1 MNFTLVTEKKSKIY
15 AYDYDEYEEQNKNA
29 DTMVEDI
36 LADPEFPGLT
46 ELIIGNW
53 REAYTDD
60 CQPII
65 DGIAAHKEQFSHI
78 EKLFIG
84 DMDYEECEV
93 SWIMQG
99 DYGSLWAAMPQ
110 LKELTIKGSS
120 ELALGEICHEGL
132 EALTIICG
140 GLPESVIKE
149 IANAKLPNVK
159 KLLLYI
165 GTENYGFDGNAD
177 TIKSLLQNADF
188 PKLEYLGITDS
199 EIQDEL
205 AEAVLES
212 KFMGRITTLDLSM
225 GTLTDKGGALLLE
238 KLPAW
243 PNVKTLDVHYHYMSD
258 KMVRKLEGL
267 PIEVD
272 ASEACEPDEYD
283 GELYM
288 DAMLTE

>member
-53 REAYTDD
+53 GEAYTDD

-149 IANAKLPNVK
+149 IENAKLPNLK

-177 TIKSLLQNADF
+177 TIKSLLQKPSHWTKMD
-188 PKLEYLGITDS
+188 
-199 EIQDEL
+199 
-205 AEAVLES
+205 
-212 KFMGRITTLDLSM
+212 
-225 GTLTDKGGALLLE
+225 
-238 KLPAW
+238 PA
-243 PNVKTLDVHYHYMSD
+243 
-258 KMVRKLEGL
+258 
-267 PIEVD
+267 
-272 ASEACEPDEYD
+272 
-283 GELYM
+283 
-288 DAMLTE
+288 